1 MGTLSAALDE
11 PTNLEYFSGMREFSH
26 PAIDALRDAGEE
38 LRNQASVSAEER
50 RLSRTAAKI
59 LRETGAMR
67 LVQPARYGGLEAD
80 PRCFVE
86 AMMTAASY
94 DGAAGWVLGVVGV
107 HNWHIG
113 LYPDSVQQ
121 EVWGEDPDTWIS
133 SSYNYVGK
141 ATKVEGGYQLTG
153 RWSFSSGCEHAQW
166 VFVGGFVLD
175 DDGHPIEM
183 RHFLL
188 PRDDYEI
195 IDVWNVAG
203 LCGSGSNDIK
213 VTGAFVPEA
222 HSMSWP
228 DLLAHKCPGVEV
240 NQSALFRLPWG
251 SMFLNAVT
259 APLVGMAR
267 GMLRESVG
275 MVKSRV
281 AGYVPP
287 GPSTGPF
294 DAKRIW
300 PAVTMAKLA
309 EVSSEIDA
317 ARVQMLDNLG
327 DVYSY
332 VSDASRPAGADGVPI
347 EVRARARRDQVMA
360 AKRATDAA
368 NTIFSLAGGRG
379 LSLKSPIQR
388 LWRDTQAGSHH
399 VVNGPDQALTSYGAF
414 LMGEPIDDMLV

>member
-1 MGTLSAALDE
+1 
-11 PTNLEYFSGMREFSH
+11 MREFTH
-26 PAIDALRDAGEE
+26 PAIDSLRDAGGE
-38 LRNQASVSAEER
+38 LRNQAAVSADER
-50 RLSRTAAKI
+50 RLSETTVKI

-67 LVQPARYGGLEAD
+67 LIQPARYGGLEAD

-86 AMMTAASY
+86 AMMTTAGY

-113 LYPDSVQQ
+113 LYADSVQE

-141 ATKVEGGYQLTG
+141 ATRVDGGFRLTG
-153 RWSFSSGCEHAQW
+153 RWGFSSGCEHSQW
-166 VFVGGFVLD
+166 VFVGGVVHDEEDRPL
-175 DDGHPIEM
+175 EM

-188 PRDDYEI
+188 PRRDYEI

-213 VTGAFVPEA
+213 VTDAFVPDE

-228 DLLAHKCPGVEV
+228 DLQAHRCPGTEV
-240 NQSALFRLPWG
+240 NTSALFRVPWG

-267 GMLRESVG
+267 GMLDESVA
-275 MVKSRV
+275 MVKQRV
-281 AGYVPP
+281 AGYLPP
-287 GPSTGPF
+287 GPPAGPF
-294 DAKRIW
+294 DAKRMW

-309 EVSSEIDA
+309 EASAEIDA

-332 VSDASRPAGADGVPI
+332 VSADPSAAGAAAVPL

-360 AKRATDAA
+360 ARRATDAA
-368 NTIFSLAGGRG
+368 NSIFSLAGGRG
-379 LSLKSPIQR
+379 LSLKSPVQR
-388 LWRDTQAGSHH
+388 LWRDAQAGSHH
-399 VVNGPDQALTSYGAF
+399 VVNGSDQALTTYGAW
-414 LMGEPIDDMLV
+414 LMGEPMEDMLV

>member
-1 MGTLSAALDE
+1 
-11 PTNLEYFSGMREFSH
+11 MREFSH
-26 PAIDALRDAGEE
+26 PAIDAVRAAGEE

-50 RLSRTAAKI
+50 RLSETTAKV
-59 LRETGAMR
+59 LRETGVMR
-67 LVQPARYGGLEAD
+67 LVQPSRYGGLEAD

-86 AMMTAASY
+86 AMMTTAGY
-94 DGAAGWVLGVVGV
+94 DGAAGWVLGVVGI

-113 LYPDSVQQ
+113 LYADSVQE
-121 EVWGEDPDTWIS
+121 EVWGGDPDTWVS

-141 ATKVEGGYQLTG
+141 ATPVDGGYQLTG
-153 RWSFSSGCEHAQW
+153 RWGFSSGCEHSQW

-175 DDGHPIEM
+175 DTGRPVEM

-188 PRDDYEI
+188 PRKDYEI

-213 VTGAFVPEA
+213 VSDAFVPEA
-222 HSMSWP
+222 HSMSWS
-228 DLLAHKCPGVEV
+228 DLQAHKCPGLEV
-240 NQSALFRLPWG
+240 NTGPLFKMPWG

-259 APLVGMAR
+259 APLVGMAQ

-281 AGYVPP
+281 AGYIPP
-287 GPSTGPF
+287 GPASGPF

-309 EVSSEIDA
+309 AVSSEIDA

-332 VSDASRPAGADGVPI
+332 VSSSDQPGSAGVPLD
-347 EVRARARRDQVMA
+347 VRARARRDQVMA
-360 AKRATDAA
+360 AQRATEAA
-368 NTIFSLAGGRG
+368 NTIFGLAGGRG

-388 LWRDTQAGSHH
+388 LWRDAQAGSHH
-399 VVNGPDQALTSYGAF
+399 VVNGPDQALTSYGAY
-414 LMGEPIDDMLV
+414 LMDEPIDDMLV

>member
-1 MGTLSAALDE
+1 
-11 PTNLEYFSGMREFSH
+11 MREFSH
-26 PAIDALRDAGEE
+26 PAIDALRDAGDE

-50 RLSRTAAKI
+50 RLSETSAKI
-59 LRETGAMR
+59 LRETGVMR
-67 LVQPARYGGLEAD
+67 LIQPARYGGLEAD

-86 AMMTAASY
+86 AMMAAAEY

-113 LYPDSVQQ
+113 LYDDSVQE
-121 EVWGEDPDTWIS
+121 EVWGDDPDTWIS
-133 SSYNYVGK
+133 SSYNYVGQ
-141 ATKVEGGYQLTG
+141 ATRVDGGFRLTG
-153 RWSFSSGCEHAQW
+153 RWGFSSGCEHAQW

-175 DDGHPIEM
+175 DDGRPVEM

-188 PRDDYEI
+188 PRADYEI

-213 VTGAFVPEA
+213 VADAFVPDR

-228 DLLAHKCPGVEV
+228 DLKAQRCPGAAV
-240 NQSALFRLPWG
+240 NTSPLFQVPWG

-267 GMLRESVG
+267 GMLQESVS
-275 MVKSRV
+275 MVKQRV
-281 AGYVPP
+281 SGYIPP
-287 GPSTGPF
+287 GPATGPF

-309 EVSSEIDA
+309 EASSQVDA

-332 VSDASRPAGADGVPI
+332 VTAGEPVPLD
-347 EVRARARRDQVMA
+347 VRARARRDQVMA
-360 AKRATDAA
+360 ATRATDAA

-388 LWRDTQAGSHH
+388 LWRDAQAGSHH
-399 VVNGPDQALTSYGAF
+399 VVNGSDQALTAYGAY
-414 LMGEPIDDMLV
+414 LMGEPMEDQLV

>member
-1 MGTLSAALDE
+1 
-11 PTNLEYFSGMREFSH
+11 MREFSH
-26 PAIDALRDAGEE
+26 PAIDALRQAGPE
-38 LRNQASVSAEER
+38 LRNQAAVSAEER
-50 RLSRTAAKI
+50 RLSETTVKI

-67 LVQPARYGGLEAD
+67 LIQPARYGGLEAD

-86 AMMTAASY
+86 AMMVAGSF

-113 LYPDSVQQ
+113 LYADEVQQ

-141 ATKVEGGYQLTG
+141 ATRVDGGYRLTG
-153 RWSFSSGCEHAQW
+153 RWGFSSGCEHADW
-166 VFVGGFVLD
+166 VFVGGIVYDEQDRPL
-175 DDGHPIEM
+175 EM

-188 PRDDYEI
+188 PRRDYEI

-213 VTGAFVPEA
+213 VTDAFVSDQ

-228 DLLAHKCPGVEV
+228 DLQAHRVPGTEV
-240 NQSALFRLPWG
+240 NTSALFRVPWG

-267 GMLRESVG
+267 GMLEESVS
-275 MVKSRV
+275 MVKQRV
-281 AGYVPP
+281 AGYLPP

-294 DAKRIW
+294 DAKRMW

-309 EVSSEIDA
+309 EVSGEIDA
-317 ARVQMLDNLG
+317 ARVQMLDNIG
-327 DVYSY
+327 EVYEY
-332 VSDASRPAGADGVPI
+332 VSEATAAGATGAGAAAAGAAAVPL

-360 AKRATDAA
+360 AKRATDSA

-379 LSLKSPIQR
+379 LSLKSPVQR
-388 LWRDTQAGSHH
+388 LWRDVQAGAHH
-399 VVNGPDQALTSYGAF
+399 VVNGSDQALTGYGAF
-414 LMGEPIDDMLV
+414 LMGEALEDMLV

>member
-1 MGTLSAALDE
+1 
-11 PTNLEYFSGMREFSH
+11 MREFSH

-38 LRNQASVSAEER
+38 LRTQASICADER
-50 RLSRTAAKI
+50 KLSETTAKI
-59 LRETGAMR
+59 LRDTGAMR
-67 LVQPARYGGLEAD
+67 LIQPARYGGLEAD

-86 AMMTAASY
+86 AMMTAAEY

-113 LYPDSVQQ
+113 LYADSVQQ

-141 ATKVEGGYQLTG
+141 ATRVDGGFRLTG
-153 RWSFSSGCEHAQW
+153 RWSFSSGCEHADW
-166 VFVGGFVLD
+166 VFVGGVVFDEQDQPL
-175 DDGHPIEM
+175 EM

-188 PRDDYEI
+188 PRADYEI

-213 VTGAFVPEA
+213 VEDSFVPDA

-228 DLLAHKCPGVEV
+228 DLQAHRCPGTEV
-240 NQSALFRLPWG
+240 NTAPLFRVPWG

-275 MVKSRV
+275 MVKQRM
-281 AGYVPP
+281 AGYLPP
-287 GPSTGPF
+287 GAPAGPF
-294 DAKRIW
+294 DAKRMW
-300 PAVTMAKLA
+300 PAVSMAKLA

-327 DVYSY
+327 EVYEH
-332 VSDASRPAGADGVPI
+332 VLAHPDLAGQAAVPLD
-347 EVRARARRDQVMA
+347 VRARARRDQVMA
-360 AKRATDAA
+360 AKRSTDAA

-379 LSLKSPIQR
+379 LSLKSPVQR
-388 LWRDTQAGSHH
+388 LWRDAQAGSHH
-399 VVNGPDQALTSYGAF
+399 VVNSTDQALTGYGAW
-414 LMGEPIDDMLV
+414 LMGEPLEDMLV